1 MDINATIDPYIHVS
15 LKKDA
20 VTYRRARFIIIQ
32 MVIGSFLAVAMG
44 IYNVCFKGVDVNTLI
59 LLGTLLASIFLI
71 LLVKGRGYIKLPAF
85 ILCFTIWAASVT
97 SAYKNGGIYSL
108 DLTTILN
115 CIATAYIFSGRKIA
129 WRWFAF
135 VLLTFVVFYLLEVN
149 HVRNFYS
156 EIESSTHEGF
166 YMKKFMALLHTTI
179 LVIFFEYTMREQT
192 REIMEKNNM
201 EKVRQQIAKDF
212 HDEMGNK
219 LAAITLNSNLLAMSP
234 QVDERTKEV
243 LGKIERNPKILYQSS
258 RDFIWAIDTKSDDL
272 AEIFDYLKD
281 FGEDF
286 FQSLNISFYT
296 STFPQ
301 ELPHLI
307 LPPYYGRHI
316 IMLFKEA
323 MTNSAKYSKCT
334 RVDFSVDYREGLL
347 QIEVKDNGEGFEME
361 SVKKGRGLNNME
373 HRSKQLSGD
382 LLINAVKNKGT
393 QICLKLKL

>member
-1 MDINATIDPYIHVS
+1 VDINGKIDPFIHAS
-15 LKKDA
+15 LKQDA
-20 VTYRRARFIIIQ
+20 VSYRRARFIIIQ
-32 MVIGSFLAVAMG
+32 MVIGSVLAVSMG
-44 IYNVCFKGVDVNTLI
+44 IYNISFKGIDINTLI
-59 LLGTLLASIFLI
+59 LLLTILASIFLI
-71 LLVKGRGYIKLPAF
+71 LLVKNKGNIKVPAF

-97 SAYKNGGIYSL
+97 SAYNYGGIYSI
-108 DLTTILN
+108 DLMTILN

-129 WRWFAF
+129 WRWFGF
-135 VLLTFVVFYLLEVN
+135 VLLTFLAFYLMDVF
-149 HVRNFYS
+149 HVKDFYK
-156 EIESSTHEGF
+156 EIEASTHEGF
-166 YMKKFMALLHTTI
+166 YMKKFMALLHTTL

-192 REIMEKNNM
+192 KEIIEKNNM

-219 LAAITLNSNLLAMSP
+219 LAAITLNSNLLSMSP
-234 QVDERTKEV
+234 QVDEKTKEV
-243 LGKIERNPKILYQSS
+243 LGKIEKNSKVLYQSS
-258 RDFIWAIDTKSDDL
+258 RDFIWAIDTRSDDL

-323 MTNSAKYSKCT
+323 MTNSAKYSKCL
-334 RVDFSVDYREGLL
+334 RVDFSVELKDGVLVF
-347 QIEVKDNGEGFEME
+347 EVKDDGEGFNINE
-361 SVKKGRGLNNME
+361 VKKGRGLNNME
-373 HRSKQLSGD
+373 HRAKQLNGD
-382 LLINAVKNKGT
+382 FKINPVQTKGT
-393 QICLKLKL
+393 QIYLKLKL